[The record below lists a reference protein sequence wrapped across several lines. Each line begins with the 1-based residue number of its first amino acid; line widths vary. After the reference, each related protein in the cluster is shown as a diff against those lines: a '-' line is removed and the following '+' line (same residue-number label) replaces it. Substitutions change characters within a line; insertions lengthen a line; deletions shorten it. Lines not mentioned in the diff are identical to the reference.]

1 MKKGIHNTEH
11 IKKETYDNYIVAKS
25 NKLVN
30 ANFDLRLN
38 ELKIM
43 IILASRVQPDENRFN
58 QYAFKASEL
67 ADLLQITHEAMY
79 KELPKI
85 TRSLMRKELEIKSDA
100 GDYYLQ
106 VNLLSSALY
115 LKGQGIVVLEFSNS
129 LAPYLFNLKQNFTK
143 YRLKNILALNSKYSI
158 RMYEI
163 FRCHYQH
170 NKPFII
176 TVDDLRKQLQLIKKS
191 YDSYGIIKSKVV
203 DIAVK
208 EINEMTD
215 LTVEWEPIKAGRK
228 VESLCFYIQVK
239 TPEEM
244 TNTQRKIKGKRASKT
259 STEPQTKET
268 QSTKAKTKPSST
280 KKGAK
285 KEEPFVDYL
294 QTVVKQ
300 KTKKHLPKKD
310 ARLIAELVNEDMSKF
325 GPVLPHLNE
334 NIANPTG
341 FIRDFFTNPDK
352 YQSGKKP
359 IREERIPEHFNTPA
373 PSYSEEEAA
382 ARVKRMKELQAG
394 LLNPQHSQL
403 SIPL

>member
-1 MKKGIHNTEH
+1 MENNNTE
-11 IKKETYDNYIVAKS
+11 IINRETYNNYIVTKS
-25 NKLVN
+25 NKLVY
-30 ANFDLRLN
+30 ANYDLTLN

-43 IILASRVQPDENRFN
+43 LILASRIQPDENKFN
-58 QYAFKASEL
+58 QYTFKASEL
-67 ADLLQITHEAMY
+67 AELLQITPEAMY

-85 TRSLMRKELEIKSDA
+85 TRNLMRKQLEIESEDGKDL
-100 GDYYLQ
+100 LQ
-106 VNLLSSALY
+106 VNLLSAALY
-115 LKGQGIVVLEFSNS
+115 RKGRGIVTLEFSS
-129 LAPYLFNLKQNFTK
+129 MLAPYLLEIKHSFTH
-143 YRLKNILALNSKYSI
+143 YRLENILVLNSKYSV
-158 RMYEI
+158 RMYEL
-163 FRCHYQH
+163 FKSHY
-170 NKPFII
+170 KPKEPLLI
-176 TVDDLRKQLQLIKKS
+176 TVTDLKKQLQLTQKS
-191 YDSYGIIKSKVV
+191 YEAYSLVKAKVIDV
-203 DIAVK
+203 AVK

-215 LTVEWEPIKAGRK
+215 LNVEWEAQRVGRK
-228 VESLCFYIQVK
+228 VENLFFTISDKAPQEITK
-239 TPEEM
+239 K
-244 TNTQRKIKGKRASKT
+244 QRKIKGKRASKT
-259 STEPQTKET
+259 PTEPQTKET

-382 ARVKRMKELQAG
+382 ARVKRMKELQAE
-394 LLNPQHSQL
+394 LLSPQHSQL